1 MKKLVILTAAAL
13 LATSALVYAGNDHD
27 KQSGSMQK
35 SAQSAMMMGMSGDM
49 QAKMAKMKADMMAIQ
64 KVSDPAKRKA
74 LMKAHMKNMH
84 SSMGMMKNQ
93 QLASR
98 VSMLEAMVEQ
108 MMVNQ
113 INALDPSDPVYTI
126 DSMDE

>member
-1 MKKLVILTAAAL
+1 MKKLVTLTAATL
-13 LATSALVYAGNDHD
+13 LATSALVYAGNGHDPD

-35 SAQSAMMMGMSGDM
+35 GGQSTMMMGMSSDM

-64 KVSDPAKRKA
+64 KVSDPKKRKA
-74 LMKAHMKNMH
+74 LMKEHMKNMH
-84 SSMGMMKNQ
+84 ASMGMMNNQ

-113 INALDPSDPVYTI
+113 INELDPNDEVYTW
-126 DSMDE
+126 

>member
-1 MKKLVILTAAAL
+1 MKKLVTLTAAAL

-27 KQSGSMQK
+27 HDKQSGSMQK
-35 SAQSAMMMGMSGDM
+35 GGQSTMMMGMPGDM
-49 QAKMAKMKADMMAIQ
+49 QAKMANMKADMMAIQ
-64 KVSDPAKRKA
+64 KVSDPVKRKA

-108 MMVNQ
+108 MMVTQ
-113 INALDPSDPVYTI
+113 INALDPNDPVY
-126 DSMDE
+126 SMD